1 VSGRPDVVVAG
12 AGHNSLVAA
21 AYLAKAGL
29 RCLVL
34 EARDTVGGDTNS
46 EELTLPGFL
55 HDTCSTAHNLIQ
67 ASPTLT
73 RRELPL
79 QDYGLQYLHP
89 DPVVH
94 LPFPDGAWLT
104 QWRDPDRTC
113 EELARFSRRDADAY
127 RRLLRDYESVA
138 PLFGRFRHTPVGW
151 GPPLQELLA
160 GHADGGR
167 WLRRQAMSA
176 WDVVRDTFQDE
187 HTRAFMLWMSF
198 MTVQPVDRPGTGPLA
213 YSLVYGRQRH
223 SWTLP
228 RGGSG
233 ALPTALARFVQ
244 ANGGEVACGAPVTGL
259 VVRGGRCVG
268 VDTAD
273 GGRHLAGRAVLSTIH
288 VKQLLQMAPASAWD
302 DDFRYGVDTWR
313 AGVSMFVAHYATTQ
327 PPRFPTGG
335 GEVAAVASGTPH
347 SVDRLLRVGAEHTR
361 GIVATDEPVLLVL
374 APTVADPTRAPTGRH
389 TLKIVGFQPYE
400 LPGGP
405 QRWDELKDEVADA
418 NLAAL
423 RRYAPNLT
431 DDVILAGHVKSPL
444 DLERFNAHN
453 WHGSCHGGDM
463 GPAQSGALRPAP
475 GWAGH
480 RTPIPGL
487 YQTGATTHPGGSVS
501 AAPGRN
507 AAMVMLADLGF
518 RPEEVL
524 ASA

>member
-1 VSGRPDVVVAG
+1 
-12 AGHNSLVAA
+12 
-21 AYLAKAGL
+21 
-29 RCLVL
+29 
-34 EARDTVGGDTNS
+34 
-46 EELTLPGFL
+46 
-55 HDTCSTAHNLIQ
+55 
-67 ASPTLT
+67 
-73 RRELPL
+73 
-79 QDYGLQYLHP
+79 
-89 DPVVH
+89 
-94 LPFPDGAWLT
+94 
-104 QWRDPDRTC
+104 
-113 EELARFSRRDADAY
+113 
-127 RRLLRDYESVA
+127 
-138 PLFGRFRHTPVGW
+138 
-151 GPPLQELLA
+151 
-160 GHADGGR
+160 
-167 WLRRQAMSA
+167 
-176 WDVVRDTFQDE
+176 
-187 HTRAFMLWMSF
+187 MLWMSF

-213 YSLVYGRQRH
+213 YSLAFGRQRH

-233 ALPTALARFVQ
+233 ALPRALARYLQ
-244 ANGGEVACGAPVTGL
+244 AHGGAILTGARVTGL
-259 VVRGGRCVG
+259 LVEGGRCVG
-268 VDTAD
+268 VETAD
-273 GGRHLAGRAVLSTIH
+273 GQHHRAGRAVLSTVH
-288 VKQLLQMAPASAWD
+288 VKDLVGMAPAELWD
-302 DDFRYGVDTWR
+302 DDFRWGVDSWR

-335 GEVAAVASGTPH
+335 GEVAAVASGTPQ
-347 SVDRLLRVGAEHTR
+347 SVDRLLRLGAEFGR
-361 GIVATDEPVLLVL
+361 GMIATDDPVLLVL
-374 APTVADPTRAPTGRH
+374 APTVADPTRAPDGRH

-405 QRWDELKDEVADA
+405 DRWDQLKEQVAAA

-431 DDVILAGHVKSPL
+431 GDVILASRVKSPL

-524 ASA
+524 GRA